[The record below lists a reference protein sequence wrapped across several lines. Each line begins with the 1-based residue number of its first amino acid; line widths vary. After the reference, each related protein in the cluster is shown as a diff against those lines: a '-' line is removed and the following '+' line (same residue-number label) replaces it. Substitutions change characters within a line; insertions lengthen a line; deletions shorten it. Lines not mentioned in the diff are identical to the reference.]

1 MRRPV
6 ASRCSH
12 VIEIERRKR
21 FCNSQTG
28 LEERVFRLPLSLS
41 FARRVRID
49 QASLGKAFVA
59 IVLSIQKR
67 EDNKILT
74 HFIHKINTQ
83 GYIKLVNKLNH
94 IFKKMAQ
101 SITSSHLNEIPP
113 LFIHEEIEKAMTS
126 LKLQYS
132 CANKCDFFA
141 KKNRIIRSLLY
152 SGADGEFLD
161 RGGLKV

>member
-1 MRRPV
+1 MGWLAQRLTKQNAHQTMRRPV

-21 FCNSQTG
+21 LCSSQTG

-41 FARRVRID
+41 FARRVRRD

-67 EDNKILT
+67 EDNEILT

-83 GYIKLVNKLNH
+83 GYINLVNKLNH
-94 IFKKMAQ
+94 IFKKMAHNQ
-101 SITSSHLNEIPP
+101 SHHLILMRFPRY
-113 LFIHEEIEKAMTS
+113 LFMRKYKR
-126 LKLQYS
+126 L
-132 CANKCDFFA
+132 
-141 KKNRIIRSLLY
+141 
-152 SGADGEFLD
+152 
-161 RGGLKV
+161 

>member
-21 FCNSQTG
+21 FCNSHTG

-41 FARRVRID
+41 CARRVRID

-94 IFKKMAQ
+94 IFKKMAHNQ
-101 SITSSHLNEIPP
+101 SHHLILGSVYMEWGTP
-113 LFIHEEIEKAMTS
+113 
-126 LKLQYS
+126 
-132 CANKCDFFA
+132 
-141 KKNRIIRSLLY
+141 
-152 SGADGEFLD
+152 
-161 RGGLKV
+161 V

>member
-59 IVLSIQKR
+59 IVLLSIQKR

-94 IFKKMAQ
+94 IFKKMARNQ
-101 SITSSHLNEIPP
+101 SHHLILMRFPRYSHWGHLVQTPQNPSGFKDNNSRA
-113 LFIHEEIEKAMTS
+113 LVVSWVLCFT
-126 LKLQYS
+126 QV
-132 CANKCDFFA
+132 
-141 KKNRIIRSLLY
+141 LY
-152 SGADGEFLD
+152 
-161 RGGLKV
+161 K

>member
-1 MRRPV
+1 MVGWLAQRLTKQNAHQTMRRPV

-59 IVLSIQKR
+59 IVLLSIQKR

-94 IFKKMAQ
+94 IFKKMARNQ
-101 SITSSHLNEIPP
+101 SHHLILMRFPRY
-113 LFIHEEIEKAMTS
+113 LFMRKYKR
-126 LKLQYS
+126 L
-132 CANKCDFFA
+132 
-141 KKNRIIRSLLY
+141 
-152 SGADGEFLD
+152 
-161 RGGLKV
+161 